1 MQNSAQEFCSFCLKS
16 RNEVDIIDTTKNS
29 LLIDNKCY
37 EFSYI
42 FNDLLQF
49 TSSDECIC
57 EMCKDL
63 MVSFYLFKRNIKF
76 PHNHIFRMLIKNQ
89 IEEYLNTF
97 VDNIEDIKVIRTVN
111 AITLE
116 IQQNEIKIENKPDIS
131 EEVEEQEYEENA
143 TTEEM
148 GYETLINYHCPKC
161 ETIEPTEND
170 SEIHEFLRH
179 STFGAQ
185 LEVEIE
191 NSKVYSESTDIEDT
205 FYVCGFCTSHLESFD
220 LLLLHLLNVHNPE
233 VLFQI
238 NEALNIPSHLI
249 EFPTINGYLNY
260 IKECLHH
267 DNKMTN
273 SVDYELKKY
282 FYEVYGEMDEM
293 SNASEKDMQE
303 QEIEISEMNGA
314 ITEYDDN
321 KIKKDKQEKLT
332 EDLSLNDKEWVR
344 NQITKSKRYVNTETG
359 EKRVVYQCDLSDSC
373 RHISNSAPGL
383 RYHLINKHLKH
394 RKEFEDRK
402 RRDSNELIETY
413 PYITKNSSKNCCN
426 DCGLKFK
433 DQRAYQLHERCHELF
448 KTVANHSDSI
458 FPSCNTCNQKF
469 LNEDLLQHHLNKHD
483 KNENLSEAIETEIG
497 AIRQQGKI
505 FTNFIRSDGETGLTD
520 YTWKC
525 GHCDSKNFSKEENCN
540 LHLLLVHTVSFVCP
554 IDKMEF
560 KGFKSVSLFIH
571 HLRNKHSELFPNLSF
586 NCTFCQR
593 EFPTIYDK
601 LNHMKNCD
609 RKNLQCDHCGKRFW
623 KKGDL
628 LTHLKYVTGEVQ
640 FKCSVCTKKCISA
653 SDLSIHLR
661 SHSKIKPY
669 KCSLCTKSFRTLA
682 ARAAHVDAHNANLMF
697 SCEICKK
704 SFKQRQ
710 LYRRHMKAH
719 ESKGDIS
726 R

>member
-143 TTEEM
+143 TTEEI

-303 QEIEISEMNGA
+303 QEIEISEMNEA

-669 KCSLCTKSFRTLA
+669 K
-682 ARAAHVDAHNANLMF
+682 
-697 SCEICKK
+697 
-704 SFKQRQ
+704 
-710 LYRRHMKAH
+710 
-719 ESKGDIS
+719 
-726 R
+726 